1 MHVCVCVCV
10 CVDGGRVCQ
19 EFTDCLEPCTVCQ
32 THCKQLS
39 IEVHAEA
46 MEFNMVENTM
56 NSPQTVI
63 ESIFGAHTSVA
74 R

>member
-1 MHVCVCVCV
+1 MCVCV
-10 CVDGGRVCQ
+10 GGGGGGGGGVFQ
-19 EFTDCLEPCTVCQ
+19 ELTDCLEPCIVCQ

-39 IEVHAEA
+39 IEVHTEA
-46 MEFNMVENTM
+46 MKFNMMENTM

-74 R
+74 C